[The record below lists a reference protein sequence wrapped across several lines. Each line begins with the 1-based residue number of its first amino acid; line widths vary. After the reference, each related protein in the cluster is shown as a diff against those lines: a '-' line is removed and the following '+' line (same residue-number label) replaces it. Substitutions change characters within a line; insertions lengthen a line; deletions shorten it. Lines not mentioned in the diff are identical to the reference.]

1 MSDSAKKTKLAQSRR
16 ARVRRQ
22 VGVTGS
28 VVTIHGSKSVFV
40 EDLCPNGARLL
51 GRHLPDPGEE
61 ILLRT
66 SELAVLARIAW
77 ASNEHRGV
85 SFEEGERPSAGL
97 CLGLQLRAAE

>member
-1 MSDSAKKTKLAQSRR
+1 MSGSSKKTKAAASRR
-16 ARVRRQ
+16 ARVRRP
-22 VGVTGS
+22 VGLTGS

-51 GRHLPDPGEE
+51 GRRLPEPGEE

-66 SELAVLARIAW
+66 NELAVLARVAW
-77 ASNEHRGV
+77 ARNEHRGV

-97 CLGLQLRAAE
+97 CLGLQMRGSE